1 MKIWRLRINGFPLFG
16 WNLQPVIPNVRR
28 WISDVN
34 KAPGTSTKI
43 RREVWGFM
51 WSGRA
56 PCFQRPRFDT
66 REFCD
71 SGARETNCMWAMAL
85 RRKHSSLLDRAS
97 YVRKPRGS
105 RGIERIWR
113 KAVNRTKVGE
123 TVSLRQR
130 SEKVWE
136 RENCEGKIAK
146 FWSLNLAGFMF
157 RVLKIY
163 RFYFSFSLPVA
174 EWIFRLTCSRNML
187 LPFSSNSY
195 SKRAVDFFGHA
206 SGEFFGEFACQI
218 LRPSPVYEYWNC
230 HAPLNLWACSKSPC
244 HGQML
249 DAGVRIGA
257 APMTATEKRADLPH
271 QIIAFPSTEGKKR
284 PQRSQGDMR
293 QT

>member
-1 MKIWRLRINGFPLFG
+1 
-16 WNLQPVIPNVRR
+16 
-28 WISDVN
+28 
-34 KAPGTSTKI
+34 
-43 RREVWGFM
+43 M

-56 PCFQRPRFDT
+56 PCFQRPRFVMP
-66 REFCD
+66 REFAD
-71 SGARETNCMWAMAL
+71 SGAGETNCMWAMAL

-97 YVRKPRGS
+97 YVRKLRGS

-113 KAVNRTKVGE
+113 KAVNRTNVGE
-123 TVSLRQR
+123 TEERKSLRER
-130 SEKVWE
+130 E

-146 FWSLNLAGFMF
+146 FWSLNLAGFSR
-157 RVLKIY
+157 RVLKVY
-163 RFYFSFSLPVA
+163 RFYFSFSLSA
-174 EWIFRLTCSRNML
+174 SELIFRLTCSWNML
-187 LPFSSNSY
+187 LSFSSNFY

-206 SGEFFGEFACQI
+206 SGEFFGEFACRI

-249 DAGVRIGA
+249 DARVRIVA
-257 APMTATEKRADLPH
+257 APMTATEKLAGLPH